1 MSYGSPNDGV
11 NNLGSTVDQIA
22 SGVADNANRVMDRSE
37 PLPNMME
44 RTRLLDSDVRKNFE
58 TTAVSTGGKNE
69 KNKKKS
75 CGCCRCC

>member
-1 MSYGSPNDGV
+1 MSYESPHDGV
-11 NNLGSTVDQIA
+11 KKLEARVDQIT

-44 RTRLLDSDVRKNFE
+44 TTKLLDSYVGKGFD
-58 TTAVSTGGKNE
+58 TTTVSTGGKNE

-75 CGCCRCC
+75 CGCCCCC